1 MVHKNYS
8 DWEVVWYGHIGD
20 GNLHLNILKPEN
32 LQIEEFKARCNE
44 VSTDIFDAIKRL
56 GGSVS
61 AEHGVGTLKAPYLGY
76 SKSDSEIDAVR
87 AIKAI
92 FDPDGILN
100 PGKVLSIA

>member
-1 MVHKNYS
+1 MVR
-8 DWEVVWYGHIGD
+8 HIGD

-32 LQIEEFKARCNE
+32 LQIEEFKARCND
-44 VSTDIFDAIKRL
+44 VSTAIFDAIKTL

-76 SKSDSEIDAVR
+76 SKSDSEIDAMR

-92 FDPDGILN
+92 FDPDGIFN
-100 PGKVLSIA
+100 PGKVFSIG

>member
-1 MVHKNYS
+1 M
-8 DWEVVWYGHIGD
+8 
-20 GNLHLNILKPEN
+20 KPED
-32 LQIEEFKARCNE
+32 LEFEEFNARCSE

-76 SKSDSEIDAVR
+76 SKSDAEIDAMR

-100 PGKVLSIA
+100 PGKVFPTA

>member
-1 MVHKNYS
+1 MVHENYP

-32 LQIEEFKARCNE
+32 LNIEEFKARCNE

-76 SKSDSEIDAVR
+76 SKSDAEIDAMR

-100 PGKVLSIA
+100 PGKVFSAA